1 MFAVS
6 ADIVQCGCRSGCRVV
21 QCIGFYDIY
30 HRNLMY
36 DIATRP
42 LHHIVTRFMPG
53 EEIVPK
59 PANTGTSVGG
69 GWFNK
74 AKKLLQAYFN
84 NNWGRLDQLANEYAA
99 VPSMSNLVETR
110 RGDVSSGSGAPWD
123 SSRARSSR

>member
-1 MFAVS
+1 
-6 ADIVQCGCRSGCRVV
+6 
-21 QCIGFYDIY
+21 
-30 HRNLMY
+30 MY

-69 GWFNK
+69 GWLNK

-84 NNWGRLDQLANEYAA
+84 NNWGRLDQLAMEYAA

-110 RGDVSSGSGAPWD
+110 RGDVSSGSGGSYA
-123 SSRARSSR
+123 SGARSSR